1 MAYIFNSIIGRLYFK
16 YSAKGKNQTM
26 VKISKDE
33 LNGFYLPIPS
43 LEQQDEII
51 KKVKTE
57 LEKQEVINQQILDER
72 NKIDKIIEDCIK
84 TNT

>member
-1 MAYIFNSIIGRLYFK
+1 
-16 YSAKGKNQTM
+16 M